1 MRRLRCRQLGG
12 RLARHQHR
20 HTAEKGAGALLGDD
34 HSVNTP
40 IRGCEEHPRICS
52 TILLLFCISRI
63 QGLPSHCSPHFI
75 PLPFPLLYLP
85 FFSFFFPSS
94 SHPLISHFQ
103 LYVLV
108 PFSLLKCCLNVIL
121 LSSSSPLFLPLQ
133 TNKHCTVWTVISSPL
148 LLCTIR
154 VLLLRC
160 VHSHWRSAP
169 SPTHI

>member
-1 MRRLRCRQLGG
+1 MRRTSEDLF
-12 RLARHQHR
+12 H
-20 HTAEKGAGALLGDD
+20 
-34 HSVNTP
+34 
-40 IRGCEEHPRICS
+40 
-52 TILLLFCISRI
+52 ILLFILAGFRVCRRI
-63 QGLPSHCSPHFI
+63 VPHFI
-75 PLPFPLLYLP
+75 PLSFPLLYLP

-103 LYVLV
+103 LNVLV

-169 SPTHI
+169 HLNTGVKHTADDDDLNKTKHKNHV